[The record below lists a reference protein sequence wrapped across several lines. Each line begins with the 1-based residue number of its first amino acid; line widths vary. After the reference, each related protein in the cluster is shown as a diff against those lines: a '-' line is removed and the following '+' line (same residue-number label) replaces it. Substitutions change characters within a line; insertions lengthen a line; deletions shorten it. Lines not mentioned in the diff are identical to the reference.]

1 MVPGGR
7 RLLVLAACLLVAAS
21 CTGGD
26 SGSAPRPTAE
36 PVGLVDAPARYDA
49 TWLVDA
55 EAVGADGPGFPYLYR
70 EVVDDR
76 AGRYLVQS
84 ANHLATQQ
92 ADEIVFCAAIYRVDP
107 YCASAPRAE
116 NTPPVYAYP
125 LQLVR
130 SWGPNQLYDLAGW
143 REINLVVDTEPGAW
157 SRRADVV
164 RDVPVECFTVVG
176 ETAAARTGF
185 EICFTDDEL
194 HLVASVDLQ
203 GDLVFEID
211 LQSYERQLAP
221 DAFETG
227 LEEFIE
233 AKPSLQDQLITLF
246 PEIPAPRPT
255 PTPDP
260 SAPADEG

>member
-1 MVPGGR
+1 MC
-7 RLLVLAACLLVAAS
+7 VLAAACQGNDAA
-21 CTGGD
+21 GD
-26 SGSAPRPTAE
+26 ADPTPE
-36 PVGLVDAPARYDA
+36 PAGLVDAPTRYDA
-49 TWLVDA
+49 TWLIDA

-70 EVVDDR
+70 EVVDDI

-92 ADEIVFCAAIYRVDP
+92 PDEVVFCAAIYRVDP
-107 YCASAPRAE
+107 YCASTPRADD
-116 NTPPVYAYP
+116 TPPVFAYP
-125 LQLVR
+125 VQLVR
-130 SWGPNQLYDLAGW
+130 SWGPSQLYDLAGW
-143 REINLVVDTEPGAW
+143 RELDLVASTEPDAW
-157 SRRADVV
+157 SRRTDTV
-164 RDVPVECFTVVG
+164 RDVGVECFAVVG

-185 EICFTDDEL
+185 EICFTDDDL

-203 GDLVFEID
+203 GDLIYEID
-211 LQSYERQLAP
+211 LQSYERSLAD

-227 LEEFIE
+227 LEDFIE

-260 SAPADEG
+260 SGSGA